1 MNNKKTGYPHIDKPW
16 MKYYEGREYKE
27 KIEDKNLVEILKERN
42 VSRMS
47 MPSSTYFNKVFTY
60 DELFYN
66 ADNASKVLDELG
78 VRQKDI
84 VLSLVP
90 NMPED
95 DFIMLGANQI
105 GACINYADPM
115 PGLDAVA
122 SSRKLLNMIKSEK
135 EKALDNGYD
144 LRHIITVNQ
153 AYPSMIKPIENELK
167 ELGIEDLILLDITSS
182 MDENGLFEYA
192 KDILNYK
199 RLEQGKKLVDKTV
212 TVSELKRII
221 ETLKS
226 FDDGNIFLKEM
237 IKSSPL
243 NVYNYDDLVRECEK
257 SRFEVVSDPNLIA
270 YIGHTSGTS
279 GAIPKPVT
287 LTNKAIMSS
296 FYQCDMG
303 GLGPNEGE
311 TVLHFLPGFAAF
323 GRINNGLQ
331 TYFSRGVNIHAPEFP
346 LNNFE
351 YLILRLRPNVIMST
365 PAFLMAMVKN
375 PGLRDVDLSFITK
388 IFYGG
393 SAMKPEDE
401 RELNNFLRNHNC
413 LAHLEQGYG
422 LSETAGGAAYAK
434 DDYKRDSSIGIPL
447 PGTIISIV
455 NPDVKDKLV
464 PLKMEEGMD
473 KLEGELVISGGQLT
487 DGIFAPPGKVIF
499 QKMPNDDKMYLR
511 TGDIGYMDK
520 NGIFYSKGRGDRG
533 FIRQDG
539 YNVRPYLIEPE
550 LEKNKYVENAVIVP
564 YYDEAKCGIMPI
576 CHITLTDEGKGVD
589 EIDIVSDI
597 VNNTMISNPDLD
609 PRQIPAKFK
618 IRTEMPLN
626 KMRKINYKALESE
639 GLAGD
644 EISVVLNQTNVAIE
658 GIDIFKNKSKTR
670 KRMKNDK

>member
-1 MNNKKTGYPHIDKPW
+1 MESKKTGYPHIDKPW

-27 KIEDKNLVEILKERN
+27 VILNKNLVEVLKNRN
-42 VSRMS
+42 ISRMS
-47 MPSSTYFNKVFTY
+47 MPSSVYFNKILTY
-60 DELFYN
+60 EELFYK
-66 ADNASKVLDELG
+66 ADNASRVLDQLG
-78 VRQKDI
+78 VKKKDI
-84 VLSLVP
+84 ILSLVP

-95 DFIMLGANQI
+95 DYIMLGANQL
-105 GACINYADPM
+105 GASINYADPM
-115 PGLDAVA
+115 PGLDAIA
-122 SSRKLLNMIKSEK
+122 SSHKLFNMIKAEK
-135 EKALDNGYD
+135 EKAIEHGYD
-144 LRHIITVNQ
+144 IKHIITINQ
-153 AYPSMIKPIENELK
+153 AYASMIKPIENELK

-182 MDENGLFEYA
+182 MDDNGLFEYA

-199 RLEQGKKLVDKTV
+199 RLEQGKKLVSNNV
-212 TVSELKRII
+212 TIDELKRII
-221 ETLKS
+221 TTLKS
-226 FDDGNIFLKEM
+226 FDESNVYLKEM

-243 NVYNYDDLVRECEK
+243 NIYNYDDLARECEN
-257 SRFEVVSDPNLIA
+257 SHFEIINDPNLIA

-287 LTNKAIMSS
+287 LTNKAIVSS

-351 YLILRLRPNVIMST
+351 YLILRLKPNVIMST

-375 PGLRDVDLSFITK
+375 SGLRDMDLSFITK
-388 IFYGG
+388 VFYGG

-401 RELNNFLRNHNC
+401 REFNKFLKEHKC
-413 LAHLEQGYG
+413 MAHLEQGYG

-447 PGTIISIV
+447 PGTTISIV
-455 NPDVKDKLV
+455 DPDIKDKLI
-464 PLKMEEGMD
+464 PLKLEDNMD
-473 KLEGELVISGGQLT
+473 KLEGEIVISGGQLT
-487 DGIFAPPGKVIF
+487 DGIFAPPGKVII

-511 TGDIGYMDK
+511 TDDRGFMDRD
-520 NGIFYSKGRGDRG
+520 GIFYSRGRGDRG

-564 YYDEAKCGIMPI
+564 YYDEVKCGVMPI
-576 CHITLTDEGKGVD
+576 CHITLTEEGKSMD
-589 EIDIVSDI
+589 EIDVISDI

-618 IRTEMPLN
+618 IRREMPLN
-626 KMRKINYKALESE
+626 KMRKINYKSIESE
-639 GLAGD
+639 ELSGD
-644 EISVVLNQTNVAIE
+644 EINVVLNQTNVAIE
-658 GIDIFKNKSKTR
+658 GIDIFKNRSKVR
-670 KRMKNDK
+670 KRSKNNK